1 MYQHSQKRKPHD
13 VRIRTNKSSDR
24 PVHGSTSGHM
34 AGERELLECA
44 DAMSPYGWFERIMLG
59 VEPYVNN

>member
-1 MYQHSQKRKPHD
+1 MFVFVQTNLQTDQYTA
-13 VRIRTNKSSDR
+13 VR
-24 PVHGSTSGHM
+24 VGAHM

-59 VEPYVNN
+59 VEPYVIN